1 MQTILVRID
10 MLNAIKNFFE
20 KNISPEGNGDLE
32 HELKLATAALLIE
45 MMYQDGQAHD
55 KEIDA
60 AKKSLTGKFEL
71 TDDECHILF
80 ELAEAEVKEA
90 VDYHQFTRLIASE
103 FTQAQKIKVVELLW
117 SVAYADSHLDS
128 MEEHM
133 VRKIADLIYVS
144 HKDFMKTKHKVQSA
158 MLTND

>member
-1 MQTILVRID
+1 
-10 MLNAIKNFFE
+10 MLSAIKNYFE
-20 KNISPEGNGDLE
+20 KNISPEANGDLE

-45 MMYQDGQAHD
+45 MMNQDDQVLD

-60 AKKSLTGKFEL
+60 AKKALTVKFGL
-71 TDDECHILF
+71 TDDEYHDLIA
-80 ELAEAEVKEA
+80 LAEEEVKEA
-90 VDYHQFTRLIASE
+90 VDYHQFTSLIARE

-158 MLTND
+158 LLNTD

>member
-1 MQTILVRID
+1 
-10 MLNAIKNFFE
+10 MLSAIKTYFE
-20 KNISPEGNGDLE
+20 KNISPEANGDLE
-32 HELKLATAALLIE
+32 HELKLATAVLLIE
-45 MMYQDGQAHD
+45 MMNQDDQVHD

-60 AKKSLTGKFEL
+60 AKKALTLKFGL
-71 TDDECHILF
+71 TDDEYHDLIA
-80 ELAEAEVKEA
+80 LAEEEVKEA
-90 VDYHQFTRLIASE
+90 VDYHQFTSLIARE
-103 FTQAQKIKVVELLW
+103 FTQAQKIKVIELLW

-158 MLTND
+158 LLNND

>member
-1 MQTILVRID
+1 
-10 MLNAIKNFFE
+10 MLNAINNFFE
-20 KNISPEGNGDLE
+20 KNISPEANGDLE

-45 MMYQDGQAHD
+45 MMYQDDQVHE
-55 KEIDA
+55 KEMDA
-60 AKKSLTGKFEL
+60 AKEALMEKFGLTE
-71 TDDECHILF
+71 DECHALF
-80 ELAEAEVKEA
+80 SLAEAEVKEA
-90 VDYHQFTRLIASE
+90 VDFHQFTSLIARE

-158 MLTND
+158 LLNSD

>member
-1 MQTILVRID
+1 
-10 MLNAIKNFFE
+10 MLDAIKNYFE
-20 KNISPEGNGDLE
+20 KNISPEANGDLE

-45 MMYQDGQAHD
+45 MMYQDDQVHE

-60 AKKSLTGKFEL
+60 AKSALTEKFGI
-71 TDDECHILF
+71 TDDEYHTLF
-80 ELAEAEVKEA
+80 TLAEEEVKEA
-90 VDYHQFTRLIASE
+90 IDYHQFTSLIARE

-144 HKDFMKTKHKVQSA
+144 HKDFMKAKHKVQSA
-158 MLTND
+158 LVNTD

>member
-1 MQTILVRID
+1 
-10 MLNAIKNFFE
+10 MLSTIKNFFE
-20 KNISPEGNGDLE
+20 QNILPEANGDPE

-45 MMYQDGQAHD
+45 MMYQDDQVHD

-60 AKKSLTGKFEL
+60 AKNALTERFEL
-71 TDDECHILF
+71 TDDECHALF
-80 ELAEAEVKEA
+80 ELAKEEVKDA
-90 VDYHQFTRLIASE
+90 VDYYQFTRLIAKE

-144 HKDFMKTKHKVQSA
+144 HKDFMRTKHEVESA
-158 MLTND
+158 LLNRH

>member
-1 MQTILVRID
+1 
-10 MLNAIKNFFE
+10 MLSAIKNYFE
-20 KNISPEGNGDLE
+20 KNISPDANRDLE

-45 MMYQDGQAHD
+45 MMYQDDQIHD

-60 AKKSLTGKFEL
+60 AKKALTEKFGL
-71 TDDECHILF
+71 TDEECHALF
-80 ELAEAEVKEA
+80 ALAEEEVKEA
-90 VDYHQFTRLIASE
+90 VDYYQFTSLIARE

-117 SVAYADSHLDS
+117 SVAYADSYLDS

>member
-1 MQTILVRID
+1 
-10 MLNAIKNFFE
+10 MLSAIKNFFE

-45 MMYQDGQAHD
+45 MMYQDDQVHE
-55 KEIDA
+55 KETDA
-60 AKKSLTGKFEL
+60 AKKALTEKFGL
-71 TDDECHILF
+71 TEDEYHALF
-80 ELAEAEVKEA
+80 ALAEEEVKEA
-90 VDYHQFTRLIASE
+90 VDYHQFTSLIARE

-144 HKDFMKTKHKVQSA
+144 HKDFMKTKHKIQST
-158 MLTND
+158 LLNGD

>member
-1 MQTILVRID
+1 
-10 MLNAIKNFFE
+10 MLNAIKSFFE
-20 KNISPEGNGDLE
+20 KNISPEDNGDLE
-32 HELKLATAALLIE
+32 HELKLAN
-45 MMYQDGQAHD
+45 
-55 KEIDA
+55 
-60 AKKSLTGKFEL
+60 
-71 TDDECHILF
+71 DECHILF

-144 HKDFMKTKHKVQSA
+144 HKDFLKTKHKVQST
-158 MLTND
+158 LLYSG

>member
-1 MQTILVRID
+1 
-10 MLNAIKNFFE
+10 MLSAIKNFFE
-20 KNISPEGNGDLE
+20 KNISPEENGDLE

-45 MMYQDGQAHD
+45 MMYQDDQVHE

-60 AKKSLTGKFEL
+60 AKKALTEKFGL
-71 TDDECHILF
+71 TEDEYHALF
-80 ELAEAEVKEA
+80 ALAEEEVKEA
-90 VDYHQFTRLIASE
+90 VDYHQFTSLIARE

-144 HKDFMKTKHKVQSA
+144 HKDFMKTKHKVQST
-158 MLTND
+158 LLNSD

>member
-1 MQTILVRID
+1 
-10 MLNAIKNFFE
+10 MLSAIKNYFE
-20 KNISPEGNGDLE
+20 KNISPGANGDLE

-45 MMYQDGQAHD
+45 MMYQDDQVHE

-60 AKKSLTGKFEL
+60 AKKALTEKFGL
-71 TDDECHILF
+71 TDDEYHTLF
-80 ELAEAEVKEA
+80 ALAEEEVKEA
-90 VDYHQFTRLIASE
+90 IDYHQFTSLIARK

-117 SVAYADSHLDS
+117 SVAYADSYLDS

>member
-1 MQTILVRID
+1 
-10 MLNAIKNFFE
+10 MLSAIKNYFE
-20 KNISPEGNGDLE
+20 KNISPEVNGDLE
-32 HELKLATAALLIE
+32 HELKLATAVLLIE
-45 MMYQDGQAHD
+45 MMNQDDQVHD

-60 AKKSLTGKFEL
+60 AKKALTVKFGL
-71 TDDECHILF
+71 TDDEYHDLIT
-80 ELAEAEVKEA
+80 LAEEEVKEA
-90 VDYHQFTRLIASE
+90 VDYHQFTSLIARE

-144 HKDFMKTKHKVQSA
+144 HKDFMKAKHKVQSA